1 MKLFLSDTEYIDTK
15 QPLDLSIPLRHGSE
29 NLRAWYVDA
38 PRFEPVRANGFLGAV
53 NEGGS
58 VNFRNVFFNPHG
70 HGTHTECLGH
80 ITPEVFSVNERVTE
94 YICKALLLTVAPERV
109 YNQDAQEWDE
119 VVKKEQLDTEK
130 FLEND
135 FEALIIRTLPNDQNK
150 KSKNYSSTNPPYL
163 DIDIIELLDQ
173 FNIKHLLI
181 DVPSVDRESD
191 GGKLVFHHRFWKV
204 PEAPNHERTI
214 TELVFIKDSIEDG
227 AYILELQV
235 APFENDAA
243 PSRPVLYQ
251 IIAEN

>member
-94 YICKALLLTVAPERV
+94 YLCKALLLTVAPERV

-119 VVKKEQLDTEK
+119 VVKKEQLDTAK

-135 FEALIIRTLPNDQNK
+135 IEALIIRTLPNDQNK

-173 FNIKHLLI
+173 FNVKHLLI

-243 PSRPVLYQ
+243 PSRPVLYKIQ
-251 IIAEN
+251 EK

>member
-1 MKLFLSDTEYIDTK
+1 LQS
-15 QPLDLSIPLRHGSE
+15 GSE
-29 NLRAWYVDA
+29 NLTAWYVDA

-94 YICKALLLTVAPERV
+94 YICKALLITVTPERTF
-109 YNQDAQEWDE
+109 NEDAEEWDE
-119 VVKKEQLDTEK
+119 VVKKEQLDVTK
-130 FLEND
+130 FLED
-135 FEALIIRTLPNDQNK
+135 DIEALIIRTLPNDQNK
-150 KSKNYSSTNPPYL
+150 KSKNYSAANPPYL
-163 DIDIIELLDQ
+163 DIDLVELLDQ

-181 DVPSVDRESD
+181 DLPSVDRESD

-214 TELVFIKDSIEDG
+214 TELIYVKDSIEDG
-227 AYILELQV
+227 VFLLELQLS
-235 APFENDAA
+235 PFQNDAA
-243 PSRPVLYQ
+243 PSRPVLYKIQ
-251 IIAEN
+251 EK

>member
-1 MKLFLSDTEYIDTK
+1 MKLFLSDAQYIDTK
-15 QPLDLSIPLRHGSE
+15 QPLDLSIPLQSGSE
-29 NLRAWYVDA
+29 NLTAWYVDA

-94 YICKALLLTVAPERV
+94 YICKALLITVTPERTF
-109 YNQDAQEWDE
+109 NEDAEEWDE
-119 VVKKEQLDTEK
+119 VVKKEQLDVTK
-130 FLEND
+130 FLED
-135 FEALIIRTLPNDQNK
+135 DIEALIIRTLPNDQNK
-150 KSKNYSSTNPPYL
+150 KSKNYSAANPPYL
-163 DIDIIELLDQ
+163 DIDLVELLDQ

-181 DVPSVDRESD
+181 DLPSVDRESD

-214 TELVFIKDSIEDG
+214 TELIYVKDSIEDG
-227 AYILELQV
+227 VFLLELQLS
-235 APFENDAA
+235 PFQNDAA
-243 PSRPVLYQ
+243 PSRPVLYKIQ
-251 IIAEN
+251 DK

>member
-29 NLRAWYVDA
+29 NLRAWYVDP

-80 ITPEVFSVNERVTE
+80 ITPDVFSVNERVTE

-119 VVKKEQLDTEK
+119 VVKKEQLDAAK

-135 FEALIIRTLPNDQNK
+135 IEALIIRTLPNDQNK

>member
-1 MKLFLSDTEYIDTK
+1 MKLFLSNTQYIDTK

-29 NLRAWYVDA
+29 NLRAWYVDT

-119 VVKKEQLDTEK
+119 VVKKEQLDTAK

-135 FEALIIRTLPNDQNK
+135 IEALIASRISKEFIVKIVNHNDIWD
-150 KSKNYSSTNPPYL
+150 STC
-163 DIDIIELLDQ
+163 Q
-173 FNIKHLLI
+173 
-181 DVPSVDRESD
+181 
-191 GGKLVFHHRFWKV
+191 
-204 PEAPNHERTI
+204 
-214 TELVFIKDSIEDG
+214 
-227 AYILELQV
+227 
-235 APFENDAA
+235 
-243 PSRPVLYQ
+243 
-251 IIAEN
+251 

>member
-119 VVKKEQLDTEK
+119 VVKKEQLDSAK

-135 FEALIIRTLPNDQNK
+135 IEALIIRTLPNDQNK